1 MQSRAEDGI
10 LARREREGAL
20 AADEW
25 LLDGPPCEERTGDA
39 DHSQDDLL
47 WRQTRVSTEMTM
59 SGIDDERCGT

>member
-10 LARREREGAL
+10 LARGERKGAL

-39 DHSQDDLL
+39 DHSEDDLL
-47 WRQTRVSTEMTM
+47 LGGCVRRREA
-59 SGIDDERCGT
+59 ERGRGLTLR